1 MLTFRLKNS
10 PVSHLAHITPHM
22 HACGTSLLGTLSPG
36 TSSRGKGVSLQYT
49 ERDASTLFTLSCIES
64 GPYTLLW
71 YSNEYQ
77 KILRLKIHKTS
88 LMGRGSFLYARV
100 SSSRI
105 LRYPFPLA
113 RHQWNVTPYI
123 KRLKYINHTL
133 LA

>member
-1 MLTFRLKNS
+1 MFKNFFRFIKCHTTLWALVVLTFRLKNS
-10 PVSHLAHITPHM
+10 PVSHLTHITPHM

-77 KILRLKIHKTS
+77 KILRLKIHRTS
-88 LMGRGSFLYARV
+88 SLIGRGSYFMPGSAPHGY
-100 SSSRI
+100 
-105 LRYPFPLA
+105 
-113 RHQWNVTPYI
+113 
-123 KRLKYINHTL
+123 
-133 LA
+133 